1 VQQPSYYLKSKLLRN
16 LFCVGFC
23 FLISGSQ
30 GFAQTKKIPT
40 RLLFILDASGSMAG
54 KWQEG
59 NRMDAAKAIITHMAD
74 SLAKENISFA
84 LRIFG
89 HQSEKVAVD
98 CNDTKLEL
106 PFAKSTAAN
115 LSTTLANINPKGYSP
130 IALSLEQA
138 VNDFTLTKY
147 ECKNVI
153 VLITDG
159 FENCEGDACM
169 AAEKLQAAGIFFRP
183 YIIGLGLNSESKI
196 KFDCVGQVF
205 EANESAK
212 NFKEQISEVV
222 ISTIMN
228 PTSLQVNLLSE
239 AEKPIETN
247 VNMTFYDQENKVI
260 KYNIIHTLNTAGN
273 PDTLFVDPQRKY
285 DVKIHTI
292 PAKAIN
298 NIELIPGKHTIA
310 ATSAG
315 QGSLKINMA
324 GTSKYKNL
332 QAIVK
337 QKNQI
342 INIQNINSTQ
352 NYLTGVY
359 SIEILTCP
367 KILISELNIIQS
379 QQNNINIPAA
389 GSLQIV
395 KAQPGY
401 LSIFK
406 REQNNLIQVTVIPVG
421 TNKQSIQLQP
431 GNYELT
437 YRAKN
442 AISNKSTVQ
451 KKFTIVSGIATTTN
465 F

>member
-1 VQQPSYYLKSKLLRN
+1 MQKFIDNFKSKILRN
-16 LFCVGFC
+16 SFCAVFC
-23 FLISGSQ
+23 FLFLLSSAH
-30 GFAQTKKIPT
+30 AQNKKIPT

-59 NRMDAAKAIITHMAD
+59 SRLDAAKAIITHMAD

-84 LRIFG
+84 LRIYG
-89 HQSEKVAVD
+89 HQSEKSLID

-115 LSTTLANINPKGYSP
+115 LSETLNRINPKGYSP

-159 FENCEGDACM
+159 FENCEGDACL
-169 AAEKLQAAGIFFRP
+169 AAEKLQSAGIFFRP

-205 EANESAK
+205 EANETAS

-228 PTSLQVNLLSE
+228 PTSLQVNLLNE

-247 VNMTFYDQENKVI
+247 ANMTFYDHENKSI
-260 KYNIIHTLNTAGN
+260 KYNIIHTLNASGN
-273 PDTLFVDPQRKY
+273 PDTLFVDPQKKY
-285 DVKIHTI
+285 DIKIHTL
-292 PAKAIN
+292 PAKEIN
-298 NIELIPGKHTIA
+298 NIELIPGKHIIA

-315 QGSLKINMA
+315 QGSLKISIN

-332 QAIVK
+332 QAIIK

-342 INIQNINSTQ
+342 INVQNVNTTL
-352 NYLTGVY
+352 NYLTGIY
-359 SIEILTCP
+359 QIEILTCP
-367 KILISELNIIQS
+367 RIILKDVNILQS
-379 QQNNINIPAA
+379 QQNIINIPAA
-389 GSLQIV
+389 GTLQV
-395 KAQPGY
+395 NKSQPGY
-401 LSIFK
+401 ISIFK
-406 REQNNLIQVTVIPVG
+406 REQNTLTQILVVPVG
-421 TNKQSIQLQP
+421 ANKQTIQLQP
-431 GNYELT
+431 GNYEVSF
-437 YRAKN
+437 RAKN
-442 AISNKSTVQ
+442 AISNKSTIQ
-451 KKFTIVSGIATTTN
+451 KKFNIVSGIATTAN

>member
-1 VQQPSYYLKSKLLRN
+1 MQQPNYYLKSKLLRN
-16 LFCVGFC
+16 LFCVAIC
-23 FLISGSQ
+23 FLSIGNQ

-89 HQSEKVAVD
+89 HQSEKVAID
-98 CNDTKLEL
+98 CKDTKLEL

-212 NFKEQISEVV
+212 N
-222 ISTIMN
+222 
-228 PTSLQVNLLSE
+228 P
-239 AEKPIETN
+239 
-247 VNMTFYDQENKVI
+247 
-260 KYNIIHTLNTAGN
+260 
-273 PDTLFVDPQRKY
+273 
-285 DVKIHTI
+285 
-292 PAKAIN
+292 
-298 NIELIPGKHTIA
+298 
-310 ATSAG
+310 
-315 QGSLKINMA
+315 
-324 GTSKYKNL
+324 
-332 QAIVK
+332 
-337 QKNQI
+337 
-342 INIQNINSTQ
+342 
-352 NYLTGVY
+352 
-359 SIEILTCP
+359 
-367 KILISELNIIQS
+367 
-379 QQNNINIPAA
+379 
-389 GSLQIV
+389 
-395 KAQPGY
+395 
-401 LSIFK
+401 
-406 REQNNLIQVTVIPVG
+406 
-421 TNKQSIQLQP
+421 
-431 GNYELT
+431 
-437 YRAKN
+437 
-442 AISNKSTVQ
+442 
-451 KKFTIVSGIATTTN
+451 
-465 F
+465 